1 MPIRA
6 RDLRVNIAERGF
18 ERGVVYTLE
27 LALEDMSALRANLRD
42 AAEAMQLMV
51 DELGKFMQ
59 IATTM
64 SQRIDEIR
72 RRQQQDEPDGKPGS

>member
-18 ERGVVYTLE
+18 ERGVVHTLE
-27 LALEDMSALRANLRD
+27 LALEDLSALRANLRD
-42 AAEAMQLMV
+42 ATEVIQLMADNV
-51 DELGKFMQ
+51 EQFLKISEGLRTQLEMV
-59 IATTM
+59 
-64 SQRIDEIR
+64 R